1 MLTFVFRSN
10 ANILDNIFTNN
21 FLSLSSFTSLSDFS
35 RTESDIVDKKSNMPS
50 FASMSLISFLKMP
63 SLLIYLNSRTCSMVS
78 NLLKL
83 KNNSLSG
90 SPHCRRLT
98 FVKFFVVFLAKKSQ
112 RMVFLALFCPKI
124 YPYFL
129 SRVIILYTF
138 AFLF

>member
-1 MLTFVFRSN
+1 MQTFLT
-10 ANILDNIFTNN
+10 
-21 FLSLSSFTSLSDFS
+21 TSS
-35 RTESDIVDKKSNMPS
+35 RTIFCCCCCSLVCQILPGQSDIVDKKSNMSS
-50 FASMSLISFLKMP
+50 FASMSLISFLKKP
-63 SLLIYLNSRTCSMVS
+63 SLLIYLNSHTCSMVS